1 MSEESIVRSCAPTLA
16 GMKTG
21 NMFSTF
27 FESRSGFIDDLRA
40 YRASLKNKGIEF
52 LPIRICDGRALMYMF
67 RPDSLRRDISQPDN
81 SEFLRRFGY
90 DTEDP
95 YKAVGALIRR
105 FRDFPCPHEI
115 GLFLGYPAEDVKG
128 FIENNGHGALYSGL
142 WKVYFNKENA
152 EKTLQKWAKCR
163 RKYLECF
170 LSGTDITRLCVTA

>member
-81 SEFLRRFGY
+81 SEFLRQFGY

-105 FRDFPCPHEI
+105 FRYFPCPHEI
-115 GLFLGYPAEDVKG
+115 GLFLGYPLEDVRG
-128 FIENNGHGALYSGL
+128 FIDYKGSCYKYAGL
-142 WKVYFNKENA
+142 WKVYGDVENSKRIFKRYKQCT
-152 EKTLQKWAKCR
+152 ESFCR
-163 RKYLECF
+163 R
-170 LSGTDITRLCVTA
+170 LSAGASMDDLIA